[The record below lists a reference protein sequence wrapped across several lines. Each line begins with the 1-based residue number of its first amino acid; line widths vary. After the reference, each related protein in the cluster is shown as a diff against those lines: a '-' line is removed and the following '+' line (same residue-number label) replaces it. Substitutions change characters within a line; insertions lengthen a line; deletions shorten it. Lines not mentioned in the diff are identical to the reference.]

1 MEESIGGRVGWNERR
16 IVGRLGETRHGY
28 GVAGLFRDGQKGDSA
43 IAHRF
48 SALLLG
54 CTGDAEFLQLEIQMF
69 NFQT

>member
-1 MEESIGGRVGWNERR
+1 MEGGLWGGWGNEAR
-16 IVGRLGETRHGY
+16 Y